1 MVKNWWKSVL
11 VDININM
18 SNTTQF
24 SEPVTVRCAQA
35 EVIDKIA
42 TVSSITVTRIL
53 NRIVEKALLAF
64 VAELGHYVIVVEG
77 ADYDNNSN
85 PSVETVTDLI
95 RSQVESGLVKIVK
108 NEKKNKNRKNRR
120 KNKNKKK

>member
-1 MVKNWWKSVL
+1 
-11 VDININM
+11 M

-64 VAELGHYVIVVEG
+64 VAELGHYVVVLEG
-77 ADYDNNSN
+77 VDYDNNNN
-85 PSVETVTDLI
+85 PSVETVTNLI
-95 RSQVESGLVKIVK
+95 RSQVEAGTVKIIK
-108 NEKKNKNRKNRR
+108 NEKKT
-120 KNKNKKK
+120 KNKNKNRRNRKRDK